1 MLATPNRRLVLRQL
15 GAGVALMVCLA
26 AATADMRAAPEPAT
40 GRAAKQTV
48 TAREYMVAAAH
59 PLAAQAGE
67 EILERG
73 GNAIDAMVA
82 VQFMLNLVE
91 PQSSGIGGGAFLLY
105 WDADAE
111 RLHTFDGRET
121 APLDAD
127 PGYFL
132 GSDGEPLP
140 FWEALVGGRSV
151 GVPGTLLLLE
161 TVHRRFGSM
170 DWGELIEP
178 TVQLAR
184 RGFEISPR
192 LEQSIASAR
201 EHDLG
206 RFDATKAHFFDDEG
220 NPKKAG
226 TVLRNP
232 EFADTLE
239 QIARHGSRVFYEGDL
254 AREIVRTVRESPN
267 PGLMTLDD
275 LRRYSVKER
284 DSVCLPYRA
293 FRVCGMGPP
302 TSGGLTVGQ
311 ILGIL
316 SHFDMAGLPRAAAV
330 HLYLEA
336 AKLAYA
342 DRGRY
347 MADSDFVDVP
357 VRGLLDPGYLDSR
370 SALVD
375 DARAMEE
382 APPGEPP
389 GSGTAS
395 RTGYRQ
401 PEPAGTSH
409 FVIRDAQGNALSI
422 TTTIETGFGS
432 RLMVGGFLLNN
443 ELTDFSFRPEID
455 GDPVANRVEGG
466 KRPRSSMA
474 PTIVFH
480 DSRPYLLLGSPGGS
494 RIINYVAK
502 SLIAVLD
509 WEIDLQEALDMCH
522 FANRNGATELEQD
535 CDTNDLRP
543 ALEAR
548 GHRIEDREMNSG
560 THAILI
566 HDGVLHGAADSRREG
581 VALGR

>member
-1 MLATPNRRLVLRQL
+1 MLATPNRRLVFKQL
-15 GAGVALMVCLA
+15 GAGVALMACLA

-40 GRAAKQTV
+40 GRATKQTV
-48 TAREYMVAAAH
+48 TAREYMAAAAH

-111 RLHTFDGRET
+111 RLHAFDGRET
-121 APLDAD
+121 APLDAGPD
-127 PGYFL
+127 YFL

-192 LEQSIASAR
+192 LEQSIASER
-201 EHDLG
+201 EHDLD
-206 RFDATKAHFFDDEG
+206 RFDAAKAYFFDDEG
-220 NPKKAG
+220 NPRKAG

-275 LRRYSVKER
+275 LRRYSVNER

-316 SHFDMAGLPRAAAV
+316 SHFDMAGLPRAEAV

-357 VRGLLDPGYLDSR
+357 ARGLLDPEYLESR

-375 DARAMEE
+375 EARAMEE
-382 APPGEPP
+382 AQPGEPP
-389 GSGTAS
+389 GSRAAS

-409 FVIRDAQGNALSI
+409 FVIRDAQGNALSM

-502 SLIAVLD
+502 SLVAVLD

-535 CDTNDLRP
+535 CDANDLRP

-548 GHRIEDREMNSG
+548 GHRMEDREMNSG
-560 THAILI
+560 IHAILI

-581 VALGR
+581 VVLGR